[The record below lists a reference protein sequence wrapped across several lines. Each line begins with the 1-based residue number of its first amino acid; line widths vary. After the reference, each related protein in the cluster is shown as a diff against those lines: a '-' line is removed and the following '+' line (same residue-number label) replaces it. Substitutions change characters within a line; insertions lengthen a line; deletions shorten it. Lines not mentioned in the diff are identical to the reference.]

1 MERNTCQSLPHW
13 RQRGEAVL
21 NTTTARLAMA
31 ALFGVA
37 TALALFTGSRL
48 ACPDS
53 ACLQPPWDAAV
64 SAFMRSWQTPTLD
77 ALFMA
82 LTWLGSLVVLLP
94 LALLMAWTLYRR
106 HGPRTACFVPVAL
119 LGASLWAHAFKLL
132 VNRPRPDPLAA
143 LIDVPDDMSYP
154 SAHTL
159 QVVAFALAS
168 LLCPKLR
175 CHTSTALA
183 LLLMALLVGIS
194 RLYLQV
200 HFASDVVFGAAAAVL
215 WVLALRSLPIW
226 KERMA

>member
-1 MERNTCQSLPHW
+1 M
-13 RQRGEAVL
+13 L
-21 NTTTARLAMA
+21 NTIASRLAMA
-31 ALFGVA
+31 ALLGVA
-37 TALALFTGSRL
+37 TALVLLAGSRL
-48 ACPDS
+48 TCPDS
-53 ACLQPPWDAAV
+53 ACRHPPWDDTV
-64 SAFMRSWQTPTLD
+64 SAFMRSLQTPALD

-94 LALLMAWTLYRR
+94 VALLLAWYLFHR

-119 LGASLWAHAFKLL
+119 VGAALWAHAFKLL

-143 LIDVPDDMSYP
+143 LIDLPADMSYP

-159 QVVAFALAS
+159 QVGAFVLAWM
-168 LLCPKLR
+168 LCPNLR
-175 CHTSTALA
+175 SHRVTAIA

-200 HFASDVVFGAAAAVL
+200 HFASDVLFGAAAAVL

-226 KERMA
+226 KESTA